1 MAFVPLAGTVG
12 TLAALH
18 AAGIGAAT
26 LIVLGAAVCL
36 RTARRPGG
44 RLVDDLIRLP
54 VVVAATAGL
63 GLLFAHSRPAA
74 DALYL
79 VVFVAARLAWR
90 LGAAVEA
97 VGRALLPLP
106 LVTLFIAPQVALD
119 QLRLR
124 SRPLRLLRRSSAE
137 AGWARTLL
145 DSGPALHAALLD
157 PEAGTRTRVGA
168 RVRAVRAGI
177 EPG

>member
-26 LIVLGAAVCL
+26 LIVLSAALCL
-36 RTARRPGG
+36 RTARRPRG

-90 LGAAVEA
+90 LGPAVEA
-97 VGRALLPLP
+97 VGRALLLP

-157 PEAGTRTRVGA
+157 PDAGTRARVGA
-168 RVRAVRAGI
+168 TVRAVRAGI